1 MQFIVS
7 EDIFEKLPNA
17 CFGCVAVQG
26 ADNREKRQA
35 IEDLLAANV
44 ARCEAELDGLKVKE
58 LPDILYY
65 RDAFRAVGINPNKFM
80 CSIESLLTRIAKK
93 KGFPAINGLVDLGNA
108 VSVGCRIPIGAHDID
123 SFADGTL
130 ELRPAGPEDTFVA
143 FGETET
149 ETPDPGEPVYVS
161 GHTVRTR
168 RWAWR
173 QSEIGKITEDTT
185 SVFFPIDGFTDVNL
199 PEVLRARDEI
209 AALLK
214 QHFGC
219 TAEVG
224 LVDREHPV
232 FTAFT

>member
-44 ARCEAELDGLKVKE
+44 ARCEAELEGLKVKE

-130 ELRPAGPEDTFVA
+130 
-143 FGETET
+143 
-149 ETPDPGEPVYVS
+149 
-161 GHTVRTR
+161 
-168 RWAWR
+168 
-173 QSEIGKITEDTT
+173 
-185 SVFFPIDGFTDVNL
+185 
-199 PEVLRARDEI
+199 
-209 AALLK
+209 
-214 QHFGC
+214 
-219 TAEVG
+219 
-224 LVDREHPV
+224 
-232 FTAFT
+232 